1 MTDLVIIIVSYNT
14 RPHLQACLRSLHT
27 PAPKIGHEIVV
38 VDNGSEDGSV
48 DTVRADWPRVRV
60 IETGDNIGYARA
72 NNLATRATDSNLLLF
87 LNSDTI
93 VPAGAVDCLV
103 AQLRTRPDA
112 AIVGPR
118 LVDPEGRLELSYGRM
133 LGPLNEINQR
143 LRGAI
148 LKRQVPVLAT
158 CIQQGARRARY
169 TDWVSGACLL
179 VHRCDAVA
187 AGLLDERFFLYGE
200 DVDFCAAVRR
210 LRRRVLFTPDVEV
223 IHARGRS
230 GATAPTAT
238 WMAYR
243 RSHVAFYEKHH
254 PGWAPLL
261 RLYLRLRGQLPQA

>member
-1 MTDLVIIIVSYNT
+1 MSRVAIIIVSFNT
-14 RPHLQACLRSLHT
+14 RAALETCLRSLHD
-27 PAPKIGHEIVV
+27 PAPVADRNIVV

-48 DTVRADWPRVRV
+48 DAVRADWPRVRV
-60 IETGDNIGYARA
+60 IEAGGNIGYARA
-72 NNLATRATDSNLLLF
+72 NNMAIRATDSDLLLL

-93 VPAGAVDCLV
+93 VPKGAVDCLV
-103 AQLRTRPDA
+103 AQLRTRPDTG
-112 AIVGPR
+112 IIGPR

-133 LGPLNEINQR
+133 LGPLNEINQK
-143 LRGAI
+143 LRGVL
-148 LKRQVPVLAT
+148 LKRQIPVLAT
-158 CIQQGARRARY
+158 CIQRGTKRVRY

-179 VHRCDAVA
+179 VHRRDAVA

-210 LRRRVLFTPDVEV
+210 LGRRVLFTPDVDV

-238 WMAYR
+238 WIAYR
-243 RSHVAFYEKHH
+243 RSHVAFYEKHP

-261 RLYLRLRGQLPQA
+261 RLYLRLRGQLPQG